1 MPSIPEGEVPEPA
14 PISKGASRL
23 VWEKAD
29 GSRIE
34 FHLQA
39 AVHLVGR
46 EGGAD
51 IQVDEPLVSRNHA
64 RLERRGETWVV
75 LDLGST
81 NYTRVNGNRIAE
93 AELHHGD
100 EVKFGRARCVF
111 LTAEGAEPEGGRP

>member
-1 MPSIPEGEVPEPA
+1 MQAMPGDP
-14 PISKGASRL
+14 RL
-23 VWEKAD
+23 VWEKPD

-34 FHLQA
+34 FPLTA

-46 EGGAD
+46 EGAAD

-64 RLERRGETWVV
+64 RLEKRGDTWVV

-81 NYTRVNGNRIAE
+81 NYTRVTGNRIGE
-93 AELHHGD
+93 ARLQHGD

-111 LTAEGAEPEGGRP
+111 LTAEGPEAETGRP

>member
-1 MPSIPEGEVPEPA
+1 M
-14 PISKGASRL
+14 
-23 VWEKAD
+23 WEKAD

-34 FHLQA
+34 FPLRE

-64 RLERRGETWVV
+64 RLERRGATWVI

-81 NYTRVNGNRIAE
+81 NYTRVNGNRIGE

-100 EVKFGRARCVF
+100 EVKFGRARCLF
-111 LTAEGAEPEGGRP
+111 LTAEGPEPGRP